1 MEKIQNY
8 IDGELLAPNSGEYIN
23 NFCPSTGEIYSLIP
37 DSDAKDID
45 AAVNSARD
53 AFKFWSKISK
63 KERYDHIMHL
73 ADVVD

>member
-45 AAVNSARD
+45 AAVNSA
-53 AFKFWSKISK
+53 K
-63 KERYDHIMHL
+63 MHL
-73 ADVVD
+73 NSGVRLVKKRGMIISCIWLI